1 MVYPIIY
8 RVSNIQG
15 GAGFLPCTVGTSLE
29 RFLCAIVDQSM
40 INPLLIIN
48 NHYSVGTSLNKHM
61 FFLGYVTNCDYVKE
75 SERIC
80 ERPWAQLLTPI
91 NLESFMDLNPDSQQ
105 WKGHQ
110 TRPSGWWFATF
121 VFPYSESN
129 SPNRLIFFRGVETT
143 NQPLIR
149 FGNYRLSR
157 YLTRNRWSQ
166 MYPDVSCALVI
177 ESHNTHRSFSS
188 WYGSRMA
195 IWCIDRLDLPRSF
208 DALMFRHFDG
218 QTRVYNMYICTV

>member
-1 MVYPIIY
+1 MLNYQ
-8 RVSNIQG
+8 RV
-15 GAGFLPCTVGTSLE
+15 LETSLE
-29 RFLCAIVDQSM
+29 RFSCAIVDQQSM

-48 NHYSVGTSLNKHM
+48 NHYSVGTSMDKHM
-61 FFLGYVTNCDYVKE
+61 FFWGYVTNCDYVKE

-91 NLESFMDLNPDSQQ
+91 NLESFMDLTSTQIVN
-105 WKGHQ
+105 
-110 TRPSGWWFATF
+110 SGKAIKQGPLVGDLEHF
-121 VFPYSESN
+121 FPYIGNN

-188 WYGSRMA
+188 W
-195 IWCIDRLDLPRSF
+195 C
-208 DALMFRHFDG
+208 
-218 QTRVYNMYICTV
+218 

>member
-1 MVYPIIY
+1 M
-8 RVSNIQG
+8 
-15 GAGFLPCTVGTSLE
+15 
-29 RFLCAIVDQSM
+29 
-40 INPLLIIN
+40 
-48 NHYSVGTSLNKHM
+48 
-61 FFLGYVTNCDYVKE
+61 TNCDYVKE

-110 TRPSGWWFATF
+110 TRPSGWWFGTF